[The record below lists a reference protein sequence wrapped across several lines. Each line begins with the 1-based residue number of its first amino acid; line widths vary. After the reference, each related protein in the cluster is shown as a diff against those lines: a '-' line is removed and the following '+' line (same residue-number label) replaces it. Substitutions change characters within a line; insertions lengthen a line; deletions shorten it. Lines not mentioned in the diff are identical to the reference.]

1 MEVGL
6 RGNRAVL
13 LQQIISQGDHTLRPG
28 FEFWITGAANP
39 WIPATA
45 PSDSKIVINNS
56 TTNALTI
63 TANGGTPISGVARSS
78 GTALPGSDRVR
89 ILPGQQASFVM
100 SDRGWIAQ
108 GCEPSALVFAYGGT
122 PLANNPQNPNSAHGL
137 FHWLGGGS
145 GTYTNPVTNGV
156 VVAATSGEQAGTV
169 TNLTDRVASGQ
180 NIHTSNLAN
189 SWRGWQFQKQFR
201 CTGFWIQLGGIAA
214 PAADPRSFAL
224 RVNTGT
230 GLSSATAV
238 TGWTLVQSWTGQS
251 QLTGVNNYFFFPVT
265 TPVSGNQLALIQ
277 TGTNSNGNNIFVF
290 QEIELF
296 GEYEP

>member
-1 MEVGL
+1 MEAGL

-13 LQQIISQGDHTLRPG
+13 LQQIISRGDHTLRPG
-28 FEFWITGAANP
+28 FEFWITGAANL
-39 WIPATA
+39 WIPATS
-45 PSDSKIVINNS
+45 PSDSKIVVNNA
-56 TTNALTI
+56 TANPLTI
-63 TANGGTPISGVARSS
+63 TANGGTPISGVARSTGVALS
-78 GTALPGSDRVR
+78 GGDRVR

-100 SDRGWIAQ
+100 GDRGWFAQ
-108 GCEPSALVFAYGGT
+108 GCEPPALVFAYGGT

-145 GTYTNPVTNGV
+145 GTYANPVTNGV
-156 VVAATSGEQAGTV
+156 VVAATSGEQAGTIA
-169 TNLTDRVASGQ
+169 NLTDRVASGQ

-201 CTGFWIQLGGIAA
+201 CTGFWIQLGGIGGSE
-214 PAADPRSFAL
+214 PRSFAL

-230 GLSSATAV
+230 GLSSATEV
-238 TGWTLVQSWTGQS
+238 TNWTLVQSWTGQS
-251 QLTGVNNYFFFPVT
+251 QLTGINNYFFFPVT
-265 TPVSGNQLALIQ
+265 TPVSGNQLALVQ
-277 TGTNSNGNNIFVF
+277 TGANSNGNFIFVF